1 MSLNALIRSISCQQG
16 DTWKRSSWRC
26 VRRRCQ
32 RRVCGLQQSYIP
44 VPPSLPGH
52 GSARTSPRHRV
63 HPHSATRRKAPRTRP
78 SSPCPH
84 SLPKHSSSGRDGAST
99 PTSPCASSSHLLTTQ
114 LRQSST
120 CVGGGDSHRSLNTS
134 TIGMHVK
141 DSCTVENRGLNKRI
155 SESEASQPPA
165 RLAAAP
171 CRRHHGI
178 RRPRGRSNP
187 RRVGGMHVF
196 RRLDACLSQNIDACD
211 RGGGESHRARRRQ
224 LRWSWR
230 PATAPCSP

>member
-141 DSCTVENRGLNKRI
+141 DSCTQKIATNSSRRTQQENRRER
-155 SESEASQPPA
+155 SEPAARPHRCCTLPSIARGPPA
-165 RLAAAP
+165 A
-171 CRRHHGI
+171 RH
-178 RRPRGRSNP
+178 
-187 RRVGGMHVF
+187 
-196 RRLDACLSQNIDACD
+196 
-211 RGGGESHRARRRQ
+211 
-224 LRWSWR
+224 LRIAQSWR
-230 PATAPCSP
+230 RAHPPAT

>member
-1 MSLNALIRSISCQQG
+1 VQQDDGEQVRARVQGSVAVATTCTPASSSIEL
-16 DTWKRSSWRC
+16 DTQVMAAAGRDGARGRVPKRLDTLDFLSAGGYMERSSWRC

-141 DSCTVENRGLNKRI
+141 DSCTQKIAG
-155 SESEASQPPA
+155 
-165 RLAAAP
+165 
-171 CRRHHGI
+171 
-178 RRPRGRSNP
+178 
-187 RRVGGMHVF
+187 
-196 RRLDACLSQNIDACD
+196 
-211 RGGGESHRARRRQ
+211 
-224 LRWSWR
+224 
-230 PATAPCSP
+230 